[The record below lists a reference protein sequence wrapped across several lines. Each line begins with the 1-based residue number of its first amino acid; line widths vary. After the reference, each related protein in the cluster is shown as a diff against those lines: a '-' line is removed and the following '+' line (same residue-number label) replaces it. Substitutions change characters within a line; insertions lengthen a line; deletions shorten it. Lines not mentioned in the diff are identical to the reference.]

1 VSVIPKTCSVVDL
14 SLTVSPETDS
24 ANTGENLTYVVTLTN
39 AGPDP
44 AVNVEVKVDI
54 PLGLELLSTTPSVG
68 DYSAATQLWTAD
80 LLPVGTH
87 QLSITYRM
95 N

>member
-1 VSVIPKTCSVVDL
+1 VSIDPKVCSVVDL
-14 SLTVSPETDS
+14 SLAVSPATES
-24 ANTGENLTYVVTLTN
+24 ANEGEQLSYIVTLTN

-54 PLGLELLSTTPSVG
+54 PEGLELLTTSPSIG
-68 DYSAATQLWTAD
+68 DYSPGTQLWTSD

-95 N
+95 K